1 MTEENQ
7 PKQENK
13 NNTEKR
19 YIIEYDRENC
29 IGSAPCVAEAPDR
42 WELSKEDGK
51 AILINGKKE
60 GEIYIHEITEEEF
73 ERNMNAAKNCP
84 VNVIHIIDKKTGKRL
99 I

>member
-1 MTEENQ
+1 MVDENQ
-7 PKQENK
+7 TNQKNK
-13 NNTEKR
+13 DEEKR

-42 WELSKEDGK
+42 WILSKEDGK
-51 AILINGKKE
+51 AILIDGKKE
-60 GEIYIHEITEEEF
+60 GEFYTYEITEEEF
-73 ERNMNAAKNCP
+73 ERNMNAAKGCP